1 MSHSLF
7 RNLCQLYLCLV
18 VFLGKDLRLTASMA
32 DSIAELKKQLEE
44 QEEID
49 VTRQRWF
56 FSGKL
61 LTDKTRL
68 QDAKIQKDFVVQVI
82 VNVNPPVIAN

>member
-1 MSHSLF
+1 M
-7 RNLCQLYLCLV
+7 
-18 VFLGKDLRLTASMA
+18 TASMA
-32 DSIAELKKQLEE
+32 DSIIELKKQLEE

-61 LTDKTRL
+61 LTDKTQL

-82 VNVNPPVIAN
+82 VNMNTPVIAN

>member
-1 MSHSLF
+1 M
-7 RNLCQLYLCLV
+7 
-18 VFLGKDLRLTASMA
+18 RLTASMA
-32 DSIAELKKQLEE
+32 DSIGELKKQLEA

-61 LTDKTRL
+61 LTDKTHL

-82 VNVNPPVIAN
+82 VNMNTPVIAN